1 VRHRRVFLLVVVILV
16 AAALQRT
23 RLVSGD
29 EWQPISAEELKM
41 TSEPKAPG
49 APAIFLYRQVD
60 RKDLGRANTEYN
72 YVRIKILTEEGRKYA
87 NVEIPFRRGKEAVS
101 TIRARTVRP
110 DGTIAIFDGK
120 VYEKTIVKAKGAKYL
135 AKTFT
140 LPDVQVGSI
149 VEYHFNYDFEDG
161 FVFDSYWILSDELYT
176 KKALFTLK
184 PYEEFSVKWSWPA
197 GLPTGTQPPQQ
208 GPDHLVR
215 MTTQDIPAFQV
226 EDYMPPENEMKLRVE
241 FDYSDVTSFETD
253 QTKYWKKFGKKQ
265 FDRVEGFIGKDKA
278 MQQDLA
284 QIISPND
291 SPEAKLQKI
300 YARVQQVRNL
310 SYEARR
316 SEQELKRDK
325 LKENKN
331 VADLWDNGYGWG
343 RDITWLF
350 LALAKAAQFDASPVL
365 ASGRSEYFFH
375 PARMNSAELNS
386 NVVLVKL
393 NGKDL
398 YFDPGTAFLPYGL
411 LPWAEAGVGGLKL
424 EKDGGSWVTTALPP
438 SSASRIERKADLKLS
453 EDGPLEGKI
462 TITYTGLEALARR
475 LELRESDD
483 AARKKYL
490 EDQLT
495 EYIPAAIE
503 SELKGQPDWKSSSEP
518 LVAEYQVKI
527 PGWVAAAGKHAVL
540 PVGLFG
546 ATEKHIFEHAH
557 REFPIVFAFPFKK
570 ADDVTIALPAGW
582 QVSSAPKDVDQDLK
596 GAEFIFKSDG
606 KSGTVHFTRVLRCDL
621 YMVPAEQYPT
631 LRSFFQIV
639 RSGDEQQI
647 LLQPGAPAAAN

>member
-1 VRHRRVFLLVVVILV
+1 MRYRRVFLLVYVILL

-29 EWQPISAEELKM
+29 EWQPISPEELKM

-101 TIRARTVRP
+101 SIRARTVRP
-110 DGTIAIFDGK
+110 DGTIAVFDGK
-120 VYEKTIVKAKGAKYL
+120 VYEKTIVKAKGVKYL

-149 VEYHFNYDFEDG
+149 VEYHFTYDSEDG
-161 FVFDSYWILSDELYT
+161 YVFDSYWILSDELFT
-176 KKALFTLK
+176 KKASFTLK
-184 PYEEFSVKWSWPA
+184 PYEEFSVRWSWPA
-197 GLPTGTQPPQQ
+197 GLPVGTQPPQQ
-208 GPDHLVR
+208 GPDHIVR

-226 EDYMPPENEMKLRVE
+226 EDFMPPENEMKLRVE
-241 FDYSDVTSFETD
+241 FVYSDAISVESD

-265 FDRVEGFIGKDKA
+265 FDGVESFVGKDKA
-278 MQQDLA
+278 MQQALA
-284 QIISPND
+284 QVVSPND
-291 SPEAKLQKI
+291 SPETKLQKI

-310 SYEARR
+310 SYEPRR

-331 VADLWDNGYGWG
+331 VADLWENGYGWG

-350 LALAKAAQFDASPVL
+350 LALAKAAQFEAYPVL
-365 ASGRSEYFFH
+365 ASGRSEYFFR
-375 PARMNSAELNS
+375 PARMNSTELNS

-393 NGKDL
+393 NGKDI

-424 EKDGGSWVTTALPP
+424 DRDGGSWVTTALPP

-453 EDGPLEGKI
+453 EDGSLEGKV
-462 TITYTGLEALARR
+462 TISFTGLEALSRR
-475 LELRESDD
+475 LELREKDD
-483 AARKKYL
+483 AAKKKYL
-490 EDQLT
+490 EDQMT

-503 SELKGQPDWKSSSEP
+503 TELKAQPDWKSSSEP

-527 PGWVAAAGKHAVL
+527 PGWVAAAGKRAAL

-582 QVSSAPKDVDQDLK
+582 QISSAPKDVDQDLK
-596 GAEFIFKSDG
+596 GAEFAFKSDG
-606 KSGTVHFTRVLRCDL
+606 KNGTVHFTRVLRCDL
-621 YMVPAEQYPT
+621 YMVPADQYPT
-631 LRSFFQIV
+631 LRTFFQIV

-647 LLQPGAPAAAN
+647 LLQPGAAAAAN